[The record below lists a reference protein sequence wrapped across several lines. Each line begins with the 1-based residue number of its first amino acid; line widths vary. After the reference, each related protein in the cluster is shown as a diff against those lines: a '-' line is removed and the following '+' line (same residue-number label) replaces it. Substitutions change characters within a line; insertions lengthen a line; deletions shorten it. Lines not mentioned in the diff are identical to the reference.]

1 MAGQVLGALVTELR
15 FADAER
21 LRSDGVELIRSYQS
35 CLAEGLIPA
44 GTTFTEFAADKPVFR
59 AYNKVHIERFGA
71 PIA

>member
-44 GTTFTEFAADKPVFR
+44 GTTF
-59 AYNKVHIERFGA
+59 I
-71 PIA
+71 